1 MGSTAAAGPRG
12 PDRVQNHL
20 DSCSWDAQTRQHLLA
35 AFEDLRVAF
44 STFDAKEPGNE
55 DKTRS
60 IFTWLYKMPDG
71 YIDLL
76 LQINKNALCILAFF
90 CIMLHKLEHNWWL
103 KGGGIHLI
111 NRVYTAVDDAHHASS
126 SSSFWVLSEVLPWKQ
141 KTHKEQFTSK
151 MINSWM

>member
-1 MGSTAAAGPRG
+1 
-12 PDRVQNHL
+12 
-20 DSCSWDAQTRQHLLA
+20 
-35 AFEDLRVAF
+35 
-44 STFDAKEPGNE
+44 
-55 DKTRS
+55 
-60 IFTWLYKMPDG
+60 MPDG